1 VPKRSATEPRLPR
14 SDSPVEDVD
23 AVESADP
30 SEGREAGAGPSD
42 RVDLSTLSIAG
53 ISRRHVAWLAA
64 GLVSA
69 WIVVIFAR
77 QVGEASA
84 AATRADQLA
93 ADNATLAAEVRS
105 LENEVA
111 LIVRPEYVAE
121 AARGYQLGNAH
132 EIPFTLDRSVAAPLD
147 GAPGSASVR
156 LGATNDRQTPLESWL
171 SLLFGRGT

>member
-1 VPKRSATEPRLPR
+1 MEDVDVVEPADP
-14 SDSPVEDVD
+14 SEDVD
-23 AVESADP
+23 AGAKASAL
-30 SEGREAGAGPSD
+30 
-42 RVDLSTLSIAG
+42 VDLSTLSIAG

-84 AATRADQLA
+84 AATRADQLVS
-93 ADNATLAAEVRS
+93 DNATLAADVRS

-132 EIPFTLDRSVAAPLD
+132 EIPFTLDRSVPAPID

-156 LGATNDRQTPLESWL
+156 LGASNDRQTPLESWL
-171 SLLFGRGT
+171 SLLFGPGT